1 MPVEGIDPYSTVVPP
16 ESIAPEQVEQ
26 PPAETPPE
34 TVQEEYVGNNI
45 NTTA

>member
-16 ESIAPEQVEQ
+16 EAVPPEPVEQ
-26 PPAETPPE
+26 PPPEAPRE
-34 TVQEEYVGNNI
+34 TVEEEYRGNNI